1 MNLNKLIIRGIA
13 ALALTLVVIG
23 LCTGVSSDASAQA
36 GASSSRIFAGSS
48 ACQSDGVT
56 LTVSLPSDMP
66 GFVST
71 FNLTVEGTP
80 YGTDELMY
88 GQSATITVA
97 LPGRTSYSETY
108 AEGWQTLTGDDNED
122 MVGYLVLYP
131 ACEMTPVTTT
141 TTTSVLAET
150 TTTTTTALPD
160 TTTSTIS
167 VETTTTVPV
176 TTTTSPAVLIP
187 SETTSSVPEPTATSA
202 VEVDSGINQERSSSD
217 QGELAVTGGTVPG
230 LPYFA
235 AGLFCLG
242 VALMVLRRTPA
253 H

>member
-1 MNLNKLIIRGIA
+1 MNLNKLIIRGTA

-23 LCTGVSSDASAQA
+23 LCAGVSSDASAQA
-36 GASSSRIFAGSS
+36 EASSSRIFMGSS

-66 GFVST
+66 GFMST

-80 YGTDELMY
+80 YETDELIF
-88 GQSATITVA
+88 GQSATITVT

-108 AEGWQTLTGDDNED
+108 AEGWQILTGDDSED

-141 TTTSVLAET
+141 TAVPE
-150 TTTTTTALPD
+150 

-167 VETTTTVPV
+167 VETTTTVPE

-187 SETTSSVPEPTATSA
+187 SETTSSVPELTATSVVA
-202 VEVDSGINQERSSSD
+202 VAIGTNEEQATSS

>member
-1 MNLNKLIIRGIA
+1 MNLNKLIIRGTA

-23 LCTGVSSDASAQA
+23 LCAGVSSDASAQA
-36 GASSSRIFAGSS
+36 EASSSRIFMGSS

-71 FNLTVEGTP
+71 FNLMVEGTP
-80 YGTDELMY
+80 YETDELTF
-88 GQSATITVA
+88 GQSASITVT

-108 AEGWQTLTGDDNED
+108 AEGWQILTGDDSED

-141 TTTSVLAET
+141 TSVLAET
-150 TTTTTTALPD
+150 TTTTAVPD

-167 VETTTTVPV
+167 VETTTTVLE

>member
-141 TTTSVLAET
+141 TSVLAET
-150 TTTTTTALPD
+150 TTTTTTAVPD

-167 VETTTTVPV
+167 VETTTTVPE